1 MGPKSKITT
10 LNATETKMT
19 LTLATNFTQGTSL
32 SKSAEKIFTATYHET
47 ISLST
52 TKKEIISFSTTGKS
66 FFVSSSKIYT
76 TLGATTELTSSII
89 LTIKTTNET
98 ARSSSTKQ
106 LTYKTQNLTTL
117 NLTEET
123 TSLTKLKP
131 TI

>member
-1 MGPKSKITT
+1 MG
-10 LNATETKMT
+10 T

-32 SKSAEKIFTATYHET
+32 SKSAEKIFTAPYHET

-98 ARSSSTKQ
+98 ARSSSTETKMT
-106 LTYKTQNLTTL
+106 LTSATNFTQGA
-117 NLTEET
+117 
-123 TSLTKLKP
+123 SLSKSA
-131 TI
+131 